1 MHRVNRVFLALE
13 PIAWNLGLDD
23 LAEAVL
29 PREEFPVRH
38 ERPRLGTE
46 IGPYEP
52 AQFLD
57 RIGLD
62 ADLVAQPR
70 LRVRHVLIGL
80 RQAAAVRV
88 VEPAVIIAAQ
98 PAFLDIAIAQVGAAV
113 PAMAIEEAV
122 CAAEILVEDKVL
134 AHQPHRK
141 RAGAFE
147 LAGAG
152 DRPPIAAQEIAHR
165 GTGAGPRQNIP
176 AAARLG
182 AAILRHD
189 QFRAFSSIRDKRP

>member
-1 MHRVNRVFLALE
+1 MGPFEMDRVNRVFLALE
-13 PIAWNLGLDD
+13 PVARDLGLDD
-23 LAEAVL
+23 LAETVL

-46 IGPYEP
+46 ISPYEP

-70 LRVRHVLIGL
+70 LRMRHVLIGL

-98 PAFLDIAIAQVGAAV
+98 PAFLDIAVAEVGAAV
-113 PAMAIEEAV
+113 PAMAIEKAV
-122 CAAEILVEDKVL
+122 FAAKVLVEDEVL
-134 AHQPHRK
+134 AH
-141 RAGAFE
+141 
-147 LAGAG
+147 
-152 DRPPIAAQEIAHR
+152 
-165 GTGAGPRQNIP
+165 
-176 AAARLG
+176 
-182 AAILRHD
+182 
-189 QFRAFSSIRDKRP
+189 